1 MHGVRTA
8 RAFAPG
14 HVTGI
19 FAPASTGR
27 DPRAR
32 GSRGAGIV
40 LELGVVAAAAWRPG
54 AARRL
59 CVLDGGREEWPISTD
74 VARRLVG
81 NRRGSLTVRL
91 HHELPIGQGFGM
103 SAAGATATALAVSAA
118 LGRPR
123 ARAIEIAHL
132 GDLFGGGGLGGV
144 AAILGGGIEFRRAP
158 GIPPFGD
165 SLRVPWSPSVFVGVV
180 GRPMPS
186 PPRLQDARFL
196 QRAGASARGLDALLE
211 RPDPVRFFRASE
223 RFTDRM
229 GVASVRLRRILR
241 ELRTDG
247 AWAFQAMFGES
258 FLAAPRS
265 LAARERVIRSLRAR
279 RIRAVEVRVPA
290 RGARRLSTRT
300 RR

>member
-40 LELGVVAAAAWRPG
+40 LELGVVAAATWRPG

-59 CVLDGGREEWPISTD
+59 CVLGGGREELPISTD

-118 LGRPR
+118 LGHPR

-144 AAILGGGIEFRRAP
+144 AAILGGGIEFRRTP

-180 GRPMPS
+180 GRPVPS
-186 PPRLQDARFL
+186 PPRLRDARFL
-196 QRAGASARGLDALLE
+196 QRAGASARGLDALIE

-241 ELRTDG
+241 ALRTDG

-265 LAARERVIRSLRAR
+265 LAARERVIRNLRAR
-279 RIRAVEVRVPA
+279 GIRAVEVRVPA
-290 RGARRLSTRT
+290 RGARRLSART

>member
-1 MHGVRTA
+1 MQGIRTA

-32 GSRGAGIV
+32 GSRGAGVV
-40 LELGVVAAAAWRPG
+40 LELGVVAAVAWRPG

-59 CVLDGGREEWPISTD
+59 RILDGGREEFPISTD

-103 SAAGATATALAVSAA
+103 SAAGAAATALAVSAA

-123 ARAIEIAHL
+123 VRAIEIAHL

-144 AAILGGGIEFRRAP
+144 AAILGGGLEFRRTP
-158 GIPPFGD
+158 GIPPFGN
-165 SLRVPWSPSVFVGVV
+165 SLRMPWSPSVFVGVV
-180 GRPMPS
+180 GHPLPS
-186 PPRLQDARFL
+186 PPRLRNARFL
-196 QRAGASARGLDALLE
+196 QRARTSARGLDALLE
-211 RPDPVRFFRASE
+211 HPDPVRFFLASE
-223 RFTDRM
+223 RFTDQM

-241 ELRTDG
+241 ELRADG

-265 LAARERVIRSLRAR
+265 LVARERVIRSLRAR
-279 RIRAVEVRVPA
+279 GIRAVEVRVPTL
-290 RGARRLSTRT
+290 GARRLSALPHR
-300 RR
+300 